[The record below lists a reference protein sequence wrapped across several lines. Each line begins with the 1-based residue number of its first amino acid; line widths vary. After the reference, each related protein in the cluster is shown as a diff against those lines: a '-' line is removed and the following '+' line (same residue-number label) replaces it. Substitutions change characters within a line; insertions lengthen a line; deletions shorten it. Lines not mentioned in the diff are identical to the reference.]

1 LFFILTAATEKQITY
16 LNQTWLDYTGRPLD
30 AMLGQVQADVL
41 HPDEAERCREV
52 FGRAFGRRDPFQI
65 EHRLRRHDGEYRW
78 MVTAGVPRYEVDGS
92 FVGYIGTGVD
102 ITERK
107 LAEEALST
115 VSQKLIEAH
124 EEESRRIAR
133 ELHDDI
139 NQRLALASVRLGY
152 LKQSPPASAADL
164 EQEIGAV
171 SQEIAD
177 LVADIQALS
186 HGLHPA
192 RLELLGLEKA
202 AAAFCDELS
211 NRHDVTIDV
220 RFENIPAAQPREIS
234 LCLYRVLQEALQNV
248 VKHGGAPHARVSLIA
263 RINTIE
269 LTVEDSGAGF
279 DPHEAMR
286 GPGLGLTSMQE
297 RLKVVGG
304 QLSIHSQ
311 RENGTTIHAVAPLCL
326 PTKSTNEVL

>member
-1 LFFILTAATEKQITY
+1 MC
-16 LNQTWLDYTGRPLD
+16 TGRPSSSVSLFRWSIGS
-30 AMLGQVQADVL
+30 AATTATMAGWRQW
-41 HPDEAERCREV
+41 ECRDTTLTARLSV
-52 FGRAFGRRDPFQI
+52 SLARASTSSS
-65 EHRLRRHDGEYRW
+65 E
-78 MVTAGVPRYEVDGS
+78 
-92 FVGYIGTGVD
+92 
-102 ITERK
+102 K
-107 LAEEALST
+107 LAEEALSA
-115 VSQKLIEAH
+115 VSQRLIEAH
-124 EEESRRIAR
+124 EEESARIAR

-171 SQEIAD
+171 SQDIAD

-192 RLELLGLEKA
+192 RLELLGLERA
-202 AAAFCDELS
+202 AAAFCEELS

-220 RFENIPAAQPREIS
+220 RFENIPTAQPREIS

-248 VKHGGAPHARVSLIA
+248 VKHGGARHARVSLIG
-263 RINTIE
+263 RVNTIE

-286 GPGLGLTSMQE
+286 GPGLGLTSMKE
-297 RLKVVGG
+297 RLKAIGG
-304 QLSIHSQ
+304 QLAVHSQ
-311 RENGTTIHAVAPLCL
+311 RGRGTTIHAVAPLCL
-326 PTKSTNEVL
+326 PTKSVAAVR